1 MESQSDLNFKRIIHC
16 SGAKSCEVA
25 LVIVQVRGDGGLG
38 QGDDNLYE
46 RTVLSIIDDLY
57 LSPFWPVIQISDG

>member
-1 MESQSDLNFKRIIHC
+1 M
-16 SGAKSCEVA
+16 A

-46 RTVLSIIDDLY
+46 RTILSIIDDLY